1 MSRPAKTWFQ
11 SSTQKKESQGDHYIF
26 FRRESANC
34 LTFEHAYQFTER
46 ANEQYE
52 KDMGL
57 PSKKRKRQE
66 EEEEKKAKIKR
77 GKFDGM
83 SRKKRRL
90 LMTMEDTQDTQ
101 AQTERGIK
109 RLKVSEDLTY

>member
-1 MSRPAKTWFQ
+1 
-11 SSTQKKESQGDHYIF
+11 
-26 FRRESANC
+26 
-34 LTFEHAYQFTER
+34 
-46 ANEQYE
+46 
-52 KDMGL
+52 MGL

-101 AQTERGIK
+101 AQTDRGIK
-109 RLKVSEDLTY
+109 RLKVCRSSFIFVVVVVVVVASTSMFCFVCYSNPHRKT